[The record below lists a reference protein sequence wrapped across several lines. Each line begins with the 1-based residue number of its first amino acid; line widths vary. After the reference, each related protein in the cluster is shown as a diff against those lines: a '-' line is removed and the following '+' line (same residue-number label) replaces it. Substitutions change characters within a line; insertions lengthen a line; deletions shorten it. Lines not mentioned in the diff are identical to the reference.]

1 MKILFTGGG
10 TGGHIFPLVAVLKE
24 IKKISSKEPID
35 FYYIG
40 PKDNFQNYL
49 FREGVKIKNISAG
62 KVRRYF
68 GARSFF
74 QNLTDALFRIPIGI
88 FQAFWHIFSLNPDL
102 IFSKGGFGSVPAVIA
117 GWILRVPIFLQ
128 ESDISAG
135 AANRFLSR
143 FSVEI
148 FTAFPVNKTTGIP
161 AKKMISTGNPIRT
174 RLLKADK
181 EEAKNALKLVGEKPV
196 ILILGGSQGA
206 QRIND
211 KILEILPEFLKDFE
225 VIHQCGS
232 KNFNQIKNE
241 VKVIL
246 SKESQKY
253 YHPYPFLDDKN
264 LANAYATADAVV
276 SRAGAG
282 AIFEIAALGLPSILI
297 PLPESARKHQLKNAY
312 CYAETGSSILIEETN
327 FMPHF
332 FLGKLKNL
340 FSNPEKIKKMS
351 IQAKTF
357 ARPKA
362 AQIIAEYII
371 EYLNQ

>member
-10 TGGHIFPLVAVLKE
+10 TGGHIFPLVAILKE

-49 FREGVKIKNISAG
+49 FREGVKIKNINTG
-62 KVRRYF
+62 KVRRYL
-68 GARSFF
+68 GAKAFF
-74 QNLTDALFRIPIGI
+74 QNLIDVLFRIPFGI

-135 AANRFLSR
+135 AANKFLSK

-148 FTAFPVNKTTGIP
+148 FTAFPADKTTGIP

-174 RLLKADK
+174 KLLEADK
-181 EEAKNALKLVGEKPV
+181 EEAKKALKLAGEKPV

-211 KILEILPEFLKDFE
+211 KILEVLPEFLKDFE
-225 VIHQCGS
+225 IIHQCGS

-241 VKVIL
+241 IKAIL
-246 SKESQKY
+246 PKELQKY
-253 YHPYPFLDDKN
+253 YHLYPFLDDKN
-264 LANAYATADAVV
+264 LANAYATADAVI

-297 PLPESARKHQLKNAY
+297 PLPESARKHQFKNAY
-312 CYAETGSSILIEETN
+312 CYAETGSCILIEETN

-332 FLGKLKNL
+332 FLGKIKNL
-340 FSNPEKIKKMS
+340 FANPKKIKEMS
-351 IQAKTF
+351 YEAKNF
-357 ARPKA
+357 SRPKA
-362 AQIIAEYII
+362 AQVIAEYII

>member
-24 IKKISSKEPID
+24 IKKISSKEPIE

-49 FREGVKIKNISAG
+49 FREGVKIKNINAG

-68 GARSFF
+68 GIKSSF
-74 QNLTDALFRIPIGI
+74 QNLTDVLFRIPVGI

-102 IFSKGGFGSVPAVIA
+102 ILSKGGFGSVPAVIA

-128 ESDISAG
+128 ESDVSAG
-135 AANRFLSR
+135 AANRFLSKL
-143 FSVEI
+143 SVEI
-148 FTAFPVNKTTGIP
+148 FTAFPVGKTTGIP

-174 RLLKADK
+174 KLLEANK
-181 EEAKNALKLVGEKPV
+181 EEAKKALKLVGEKPV

-211 KILEILPEFLKDFE
+211 KILEILPKFLKDFE
-225 VIHQCGS
+225 IIHQCGS
-232 KNFNQIKNE
+232 KNFNEIKNE

-246 SKESQKY
+246 PEELQKY
-253 YHPYPFLDDKN
+253 YHLYPFLDSKT
-264 LANAYATADAVV
+264 LANAYAAADAVV

-312 CYAETGSSILIEETN
+312 CYAETGSSIIIEETN

-340 FSNPEKIKKMS
+340 FSNPEKVKEMS
-351 IQAKTF
+351 YQAKAF
-357 ARPKA
+357 SRPKA

>member
-24 IKKISSKEPID
+24 IKKISSKEPIE

-49 FREGVKIKNISAG
+49 FREGVKIKNINAG

-68 GARSFF
+68 GVKSSF
-74 QNLTDALFRIPIGI
+74 QNLTDVLFRIPVGT

-102 IFSKGGFGSVPAVIA
+102 ILSKGGFGSVPAVIA

-135 AANRFLSR
+135 AANRFLSKL
-143 FSVEI
+143 SVEI
-148 FTAFPVNKTTGIP
+148 FTAFPVGKTTGIP

-174 RLLKADK
+174 KLLEANK
-181 EEAKNALKLVGEKPV
+181 EEAKKALKLVGEKPV

-211 KILEILPEFLKDFE
+211 KILEILPKFLKDFE
-225 VIHQCGS
+225 IIHQCGS
-232 KNFNQIKNE
+232 KNFNEIKNE

-246 SKESQKY
+246 PEELQKY
-253 YHPYPFLDDKN
+253 YHLYPFLDSKT
-264 LANAYATADAVV
+264 LANAYAAADAVV

-312 CYAETGSSILIEETN
+312 CYAETGSSIIIEETN

-340 FSNPEKIKKMS
+340 FSNPEKIKEMS
-351 IQAKTF
+351 YQAKAF
-357 ARPKA
+357 SRPKA

>member
-1 MKILFTGGG
+1 
-10 TGGHIFPLVAVLKE
+10 V
-24 IKKISSKEPID
+24 
-35 FYYIG
+35 
-40 PKDNFQNYL
+40 
-49 FREGVKIKNISAG
+49 
-62 KVRRYF
+62 
-68 GARSFF
+68 
-74 QNLTDALFRIPIGI
+74 LFRIPVGI

-102 IFSKGGFGSVPAVIA
+102 ILSKGGFGSVPAVIA

-128 ESDISAG
+128 ESDVSAG
-135 AANRFLSR
+135 AANRFLSKL
-143 FSVEI
+143 SVEI
-148 FTAFPVNKTTGIP
+148 FTAFPVGKTTGIP

-174 RLLKADK
+174 KLLEANK
-181 EEAKNALKLVGEKPV
+181 EEAKKALKLVGEKPV

-211 KILEILPEFLKDFE
+211 KILEILPKFLKDFE
-225 VIHQCGS
+225 IIHQCGS
-232 KNFNQIKNE
+232 KNFNEIKNE

-246 SKESQKY
+246 PEELQKY
-253 YHPYPFLDDKN
+253 YHLYPFLDSKT
-264 LANAYATADAVV
+264 LANAYAAADAVV

-312 CYAETGSSILIEETN
+312 CYAETGSSIIIEETN

-340 FSNPEKIKKMS
+340 FSNPEKVKEMS
-351 IQAKTF
+351 YQAKAF
-357 ARPKA
+357 SRPKA

>member
-10 TGGHIFPLVAVLKE
+10 TGGHIFPLVAILKE

-49 FREGVKIKNISAG
+49 FREGVKIKNINAG

-68 GARSFF
+68 GTKAFF
-74 QNLTDALFRIPIGI
+74 QNLIDVLFRIPVGI
-88 FQAFWHIFSLNPDL
+88 FQAFWHIFTLNPDL

-148 FTAFPVNKTTGIP
+148 FTAFPADKTTGIP

-174 RLLKADK
+174 KLLEADK
-181 EEAKNALKLVGEKPV
+181 EEAKKALKLVGEKPV

-211 KILEILPEFLKDFE
+211 KILEVLPEFLKDFE

-232 KNFNQIKNE
+232 QNFNEIKNE

-246 SKESQKY
+246 PEELQKY
-253 YHPYPFLDDKN
+253 YHLYPFLDNKN
-264 LANAYATADAVV
+264 LANSYASADAVV

-282 AIFEIAALGLPSILI
+282 AIFEIAAFGLPSILI

-312 CYAETGSSILIEETN
+312 CYAETGSCILIEETN

-340 FSNPEKIKKMS
+340 FSNPKKIQKMS
-351 IQAKTF
+351 YEAKRF
-357 ARPKA
+357 SRPKA
-362 AQIIAEYII
+362 AQVIAEYII

>member
-49 FREGVKIKNISAG
+49 FREGVKIKNINAG

-68 GARSFF
+68 GAKSFF
-74 QNLTDALFRIPIGI
+74 QNLTDVLFRIPVGT

-135 AANRFLSR
+135 AANRFSSR
-143 FSVEI
+143 LSVEI

-161 AKKMISTGNPIRT
+161 LKKMISTGNPIRT
-174 RLLKADK
+174 KLLEADK
-181 EEAKNALKLVGEKPV
+181 KEAKKALKLVGEKPV

-211 KILEILPEFLKDFE
+211 KILEILAEFLKDFE
-225 VIHQCGS
+225 VIHQCGP
-232 KNFNQIKNE
+232 KNFNEIKNE

-246 SKESQKY
+246 PKELQKY
-253 YHPYPFLDDKN
+253 YHLYPFLEDKN
-264 LANAYATADAVV
+264 LANAYACADAVV

-312 CYAETGSSILIEETN
+312 CYAETGSSIIIEETN

-340 FSNPEKIKKMS
+340 FSNPKKIKKMK
-351 IQAKTF
+351 QEAKEF
-357 ARPKA
+357 SRPKA
-362 AQIIAEYII
+362 AQVIAEYII

>member
-10 TGGHIFPLVAVLKE
+10 TGGHIFPLIAVLKE
-24 IKKISSKEPID
+24 IKKISSKEPIS
-35 FYYIG
+35 FFYIG

-49 FREGVKIKNISAG
+49 FREGVKIKNINTG
-62 KVRRYF
+62 KVRRYP
-68 GARSFF
+68 GAKSFF
-74 QNLTDALFRIPIGI
+74 QNFVDIFFRIPFGT
-88 FQAFWHIFSLNPDL
+88 FQAFWHIFALNPDL

-128 ESDISAG
+128 ESDVSAG

-148 FTAFPVNKTTGIP
+148 FTAFPVKKITGIP

-174 RLLKADK
+174 KILQADK
-181 EEAKNALKLVGEKPV
+181 KQAKKDLKLFGGKPV

-211 KILEILPEFLKDFE
+211 RILEILPEFLKDFE

-232 KNFNQIKNE
+232 RNFNEIKAE
-241 VKVIL
+241 IKVITPKGL
-246 SKESQKY
+246 EKY
-253 YHPYPFLDDKN
+253 YHLYPFLDDKN
-264 LANAYATADAVV
+264 LANAYAAADVVV

-282 AIFEIAALGLPSILI
+282 AIFEIAAMGLPSILI

-312 CYAETGSSILIEETN
+312 CYAETGASIVIEETN

-340 FSNPEKIKKMS
+340 FSNPKKIEEMKHE
-351 IQAKTF
+351 AKAF
-357 ARPKA
+357 SRPKA
-362 AQIIAEYII
+362 AQVIAEYII